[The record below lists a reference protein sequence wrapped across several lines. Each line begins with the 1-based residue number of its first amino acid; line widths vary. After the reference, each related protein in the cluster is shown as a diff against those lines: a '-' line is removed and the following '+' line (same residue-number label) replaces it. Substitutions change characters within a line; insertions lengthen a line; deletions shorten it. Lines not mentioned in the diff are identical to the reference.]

1 MVAAL
6 NSFKAAYSQ
15 TIQRAVLLYQEDILL
30 SYNLAINHAYVN
42 TVTEKTECYRSLIIY
57 CQFVLKLICY
67 FLYMI

>member
-30 SYNLAINHAYVN
+30 FPIIWL
-42 TVTEKTECYRSLIIY
+42 LIMHM
-57 CQFVLKLICY
+57 LIQ
-67 FLYMI
+67 